1 MYTENVAEQTILRLC
16 VIDFDRITLKPVFD
30 QVKMKIE
37 IHPLTNNP
45 TAAWK
50 SLSKSQKV
58 VKIHVSLPKQV
69 VASNKV
75 SIP

>member
-1 MYTENVAEQTILRLC
+1 
-16 VIDFDRITLKPVFD
+16 
-30 QVKMKIE
+30 MKIE

-75 SIP
+75 SIA